1 MTCPCF
7 LLTERPERLG
17 RELLKACY
25 NGDWQEAINLVE
37 KGEWTRAERHCE
49 VMFC

>member
-7 LLTERPERLG
+7 FLTERQRLG
-17 RELLKACY
+17 RELLKAC
-25 NGDWQEAINLVE
+25 GKRDWPEAISFVE
-37 KGEWTRAERHCE
+37 KGEWTRAERYRE